1 MIIDLE
7 QIITGKKEEIFINSN
22 IEIPITLLEKS
33 SICKLKDV
41 YFEGK
46 IKSIYDLPLKLEGIL
61 KGTMIL
67 KDDVTLE
74 EVEYN
79 FNTPVDEEL
88 ENDETEQIIIDNKL
102 DLLNIIW
109 QLIQVEVPSK
119 VHKDNT
125 SPLLSGNGWK
135 LISEE
140 DLDNSKN
147 NAFKDLDQL
156 LERKET
162 K

>member
-22 IEIPITLLEKS
+22 IEIPITFLEKS

-61 KGTMIL
+61 KGTMVL
-67 KDDVTLE
+67 KDDITLE

-79 FNTPVDEEL
+79 FNTLVDEEL
-88 ENDETEQIIIDNKL
+88 ENDETQQLIIDNKL